1 MTAVTSGPALVLTE
15 TLLKFHVSL
24 NAAHLPKAVKFYQA
38 LFGVEPVKNHMDY
51 VKFELANPPL
61 VLSIKPQNMGRGGTL
76 NHLGFR
82 VANAEQLVEVQ
93 RRLESAGFRTGR
105 QDGVECCYARQ
116 TKFWVADP
124 DGTLWEIYVLE
135 GDIDHKG
142 TAHGLSGMLAPIRAL
157 GWFGAM
163 RRGIHRPMAA
173 LSCWWSHRGRR
184 QESDLPKNDTAKH
197 DAQLVSSSER
207 STP

>member
-1 MTAVTSGPALVLTE
+1 MTTVTSGPALVPAD

-24 NAAHLPKAVKFYQA
+24 NAAGLQRSVKFYRA
-38 LFGVEPVKNHMDY
+38 LFGVEPLKNYVDY
-51 VKFELANPPL
+51 AKFELANPPL

-82 VANAEQLVEVQ
+82 VANAEQLVEIQ

-105 QDGVECCYARQ
+105 QDGIECCYAKQ
-116 TKFWVADP
+116 NKFWAADP

-142 TAHGLSGMLAPIRAL
+142 TGHGLSGMLAPVRAL

-163 RRGIHRPMAA
+163 RRGINRPLAS
-173 LSCWWSHRGRR
+173 LQCWWSRHGNAA
-184 QESDLPKNDTAKH
+184 PKQQDVP
-197 DAQLVSSSER
+197 VSSSER
-207 STP
+207 TSP